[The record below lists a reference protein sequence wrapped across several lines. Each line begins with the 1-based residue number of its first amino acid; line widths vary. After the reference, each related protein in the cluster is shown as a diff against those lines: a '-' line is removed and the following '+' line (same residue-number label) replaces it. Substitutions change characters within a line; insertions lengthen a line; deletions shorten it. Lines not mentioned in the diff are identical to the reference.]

1 MLVCEMMKSE
11 HLNNLSPANLRLL
24 IRQKDPRI
32 KTTTGLANGKR
43 SSEQDRLRT
52 DSGRLRTG
60 LGQTQDGLEMRF
72 LLICWFSK
80 GAALAS

>member
-11 HLNNLSPANLRLL
+11 HLNNLSPANLRQL

-43 SSEQDRLRT
+43 SSEL
-52 DSGRLRTG
+52 DS
-60 LGQTQDGLEMRF
+60 LEVKF

-80 GAALAS
+80 GAALAN

>member
-1 MLVCEMMKSE
+1 MFVCEMMKSE

-43 SSEQDRLRT
+43 SSELD
-52 DSGRLRTG
+52 RLRTG
-60 LGQTQDGLEMRF
+60 LEVKF
-72 LLICWFSK
+72 LLICWFGK

>member
-1 MLVCEMMKSE
+1 MFVCEMMKSE

-43 SSEQDRLRT
+43 SSELD
-52 DSGRLRTG
+52 RLRTG
-60 LGQTQDGLEMRF
+60 LGQTRDGLEVKF
-72 LLICWFSK
+72 LLICWFGK

>member
-11 HLNNLSPANLRLL
+11 HLNNVSPANLRQL

-43 SSEQDRLRT
+43 SSELDRLRT
-52 DSGRLRTG
+52 DSGQLRG
-60 LGQTQDGLEMRF
+60 EISAD
-72 LLICWFSK
+72 LLV
-80 GAALAS
+80 